1 MFLSHARGP
10 RSARRHA
17 HRGPRGMHGKRRGGP
32 RRPLR
37 ILIERLGLD
46 DAQTAEV
53 ARILGDLRLEREQA
67 DLDRRRGSSALA
79 DLIAADVLDTTAL
92 ASAAEVRVTAAAR
105 QRDAV
110 VSTVERLHALLSPE
124 QRTKLSTLM
133 RSGPLSL

>member
-1 MFLSHARGP
+1 M
-10 RSARRHA
+10 
-17 HRGPRGMHGKRRGGP
+17 
-32 RRPLR
+32 
-37 ILIERLGLD
+37 LIERLGLD